1 MIDKPI
7 VAYFLRECNR
17 LSGRTLQSLQGG
29 FDRSFS
35 LFGCDLGVLSDNSEI
50 RQKLYQFL
58 IGDRKK

>member
-17 LSGRTLQSLQGG
+17 LSGRGLQSLQGG
-29 FDRSFS
+29 FDLSFS
-35 LFGCDLGVLSDNSEI
+35 LFGCDLGVLSDNFEI
-50 RQKLYQFL
+50 ALKLYQFL